1 MGSRRT
7 QGCCNRGSETGG
19 VAATYKV
26 TLIRGPVCKEESD
39 DGSIERLRCR

>member
-1 MGSRRT
+1 
-7 QGCCNRGSETGG
+7 
-19 VAATYKV
+19 VAATYRV